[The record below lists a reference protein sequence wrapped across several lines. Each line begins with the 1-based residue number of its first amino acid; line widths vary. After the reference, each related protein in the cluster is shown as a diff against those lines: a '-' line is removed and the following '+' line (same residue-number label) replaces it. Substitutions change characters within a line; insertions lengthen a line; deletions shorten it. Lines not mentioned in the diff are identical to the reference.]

1 MRRAAVLLPALCAA
15 AVLVPAAAIATTTSR
30 SVAQGY
36 AGRTYVKDPSLGRR
50 HFKLAGGGRF
60 ATASDGSTI
69 AAFGMVLA
77 GSGDGSGQAVLLFRD
92 GRFLG
97 WASAFETLHLS
108 VSSNGSVIK
117 VRYGDYKGNDPF
129 CCPSS
134 FKTITYSWTG
144 GKIVASGVPP
154 LIFGKQGARLHLT

>member
-1 MRRAAVLLPALCAA
+1 MRRAAFVAPALCLAA
-15 AVLVPAAAIATTTSR
+15 TLVPATASATTTSR
-30 SVAQGY
+30 AVAQ
-36 AGRTYVKDPSLGRR
+36 AFAHRTYVNDPSLGRR
-50 HFKLAGGGRF
+50 HFKLEGGARF

-77 GSGDGSGQAVLLFRD
+77 TSGDGSGQAVLLFRD

-108 VSSNGSVIK
+108 VSSNGSAIK
-117 VRYGDYKGNDPF
+117 VRYGAYKGNDPF

-134 FKTITYSWTG
+134 FKTIRYRWTG
-144 GKIVASGVPP
+144 GRIVASGVPP
-154 LIFGKQGARLHLT
+154 LIFGKRGSRLHLS